1 MDIKLR
7 LKILSFMELFV
18 WGSYLTSLGSY
29 LFVTLKF
36 SGPEIGTVFTTLGIG
51 SLIMPPI
58 LGIVADKYINAEK
71 VLAICHLFGAG
82 FLVLATTMTG
92 ANEMFWVM
100 LAVAMCFM
108 PTLALSNSV
117 SYSILKQNNFDVVK
131 EFPPIRVWGTIGFIV
146 AMWIVD
152 LLGWTLSKNQLY
164 VGAISG
170 VVMSIISFSMP
181 KCPTSKDNENTSLF
195 SRFGLDAF
203 VLFKQP
209 KMAVFF
215 IFAML
220 LGAALQITNMV
231 GQDFLQDFSRIE
243 AYKNSF
249 AVQHPGILMSISQI
263 SETLFILA
271 IPFFL
276 YKFGIKKVMLI
287 SMIAWV
293 FRFGLF
299 AIGNPNGG
307 LLLLIL
313 SMIVY
318 GMAFD
323 FFNISGSLFVEKET
337 DSKIRSSAQGL
348 FMMMTNGLGA
358 IIGAK
363 GCGFVVGYFT
373 VNGEKNWESIWFTF
387 AAYAL
392 VLAIIFPFIFK
403 YDHKPEELA
412 KVSH

>member
-7 LKILSFMELFV
+7 LKILSFLQLFV
-18 WGSYLTSLGSY
+18 WGSYLTSFGSY
-29 LFVTLKF
+29 LFVSLKF
-36 SGPEIGTVFTTLGIG
+36 SGMQIGTIFSTLGLG
-51 SLIMPPI
+51 SLFMPAV
-58 LGIVADKYINAEK
+58 LGIVADRFLNAEK
-71 VLAICHLFGAG
+71 VLGICH
-82 FLVLATTMTG
+82 FLSAILLIWASTVTDAD
-92 ANEMFWVM
+92 EMFWVM
-100 LAVAMCFM
+100 LLVAMFYM
-108 PTLALSNSV
+108 PTLALNNSV
-117 SYSILKQNNFDVVK
+117 SYTILKQNNFDVVK
-131 EFPPIRVWGTIGFIV
+131 EFPPIRVWGTIGFIC

-164 VGAISG
+164 VAVISG
-170 VVMSIISFSMP
+170 VILAIYSISLP
-181 KCPTSKDNENTSLF
+181 KCPPSKQTENKTLISTL
-195 SRFGLDAF
+195 GLDAF

-209 KMAVFF
+209 KIAIFF

-220 LGAALQITNMV
+220 LGAALQVTNMI
-231 GQDFLQDFSRIE
+231 GQDFLGDFSKIDE
-243 AYKNSF
+243 YKDSF

-271 IPFFL
+271 IPYFL

-299 AIGNPNGG
+299 AIGDPNTG
-307 LLLLIL
+307 LPLLIL

-358 IIGAK
+358 VIGAK
-363 GCGFVVGYFT
+363 GCGYVVDYFT
-373 VNGEKNWESIWFTF
+373 LNGEKDWRSIWFTF

-392 VLAIIFPFIFK
+392 VLALIFPFIFK
-403 YDHKPEELA
+403 YKHNPEELQDI
-412 KVSH
+412 KH

>member
-7 LKILSFMELFV
+7 LKFLSFLQLFV
-18 WGSYLTSLGSY
+18 WGSYLTSFGSY
-29 LFVTLKF
+29 LFVSLKF
-36 SGPEIGTVFTTLGIG
+36 SGMQIGTVFSTLGLG
-51 SLIMPPI
+51 SLFMPAL
-58 LGIVADKYINAEK
+58 LGIVADRFLNAEK
-71 VLAICHLFGAG
+71 VLGICH
-82 FLVLATTMTG
+82 FLSAILLIWASTVTDADQ
-92 ANEMFWVM
+92 MFWVM
-100 LAVAMCFM
+100 LLVAMFYM
-108 PTLALSNSV
+108 PTLALNNSV
-117 SYSILKQNNFDVVK
+117 SYTILKQNNFDIIK
-131 EFPPIRVWGTIGFIV
+131 EFPPIRVWGTIGFIC
-146 AMWIVD
+146 AMWVVD

-164 VGAISG
+164 VAVVSGIVLAIY
-170 VVMSIISFSMP
+170 SFSLP
-181 KCPTSKDNENTSLF
+181 KCPPSNKTERKTLVSTL
-195 SRFGLDAF
+195 GLDAF

-209 KMAVFF
+209 KIAIFF

-220 LGAALQITNMV
+220 LGAALQVTNMI
-231 GQDFLQDFSRIE
+231 GQDFLGDFSKIE

-249 AVQHPGILMSISQI
+249 AVQHPGILMSVSQI

-271 IPFFL
+271 IPYFL

-299 AIGNPNGG
+299 AIGDPNTG
-307 LLLLIL
+307 LPLLIL

-363 GCGFVVGYFT
+363 GCGFVVDYFT
-373 VNGEKNWESIWFTF
+373 VNGQKDWRSIWFTF
-387 AAYAL
+387 TAYAL
-392 VLAIIFPFIFK
+392 VLAVTFPFIFK
-403 YDHKPEELA
+403 YKHNVQDLKNN
-412 KVSH
+412 SH